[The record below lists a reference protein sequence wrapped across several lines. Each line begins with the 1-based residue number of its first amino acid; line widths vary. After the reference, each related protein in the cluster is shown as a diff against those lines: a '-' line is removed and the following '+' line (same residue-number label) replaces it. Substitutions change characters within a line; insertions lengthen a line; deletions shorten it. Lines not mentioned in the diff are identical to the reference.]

1 MARIVLYQCVTRTE
15 YLLAVD
21 GVDDAIHVPAP
32 TRRGPPHDLLA
43 WAVGLFAHT
52 AHDQVRI
59 TVGGT
64 GTDDGTSYLLGRG
77 PGVEL
82 GEAIVGVQY
91 PTGHTVTRAL
101 RRHLARALRGG

>member
-1 MARIVLYQCVTRTE
+1 MARIVLHQCVTTGTE

-21 GVDDAIHVPAP
+21 GVDDAIHVSAP

-43 WAVGLFAHT
+43 WAVVVFAHT
-52 AHDQVRI
+52 SQDQVRI

-64 GTDDGTSYLLGRG
+64 SYLLVRG

>member
-1 MARIVLYQCVTRTE
+1 VLHQCVTTGTE

-21 GVDDAIHVPAP
+21 GVDDAIHVSAP

-43 WAVGLFAHT
+43 LAVSLFAHT
-52 AHDQVRI
+52 SQDQVRI

-64 GTDDGTSYLLGRG
+64 DGGTSYLLVRG